1 MNLIRTRTIG
11 EIAAE
16 NPCTI
21 RAFEK
26 FGIDYCC
33 GGKRTL
39 EDACSRVGVQLEDVE
54 SYLRRIERFQGNEK
68 TLNLNNAKLTDLVR
82 HIVEKHHVFTKN
94 EIQRLDN
101 LITKVCKSHCA
112 NHPELLRLNI
122 LFQKLCEDLI
132 PHLMKE
138 EQILF
143 PYIEKLVEASE
154 KKSSFQEPSFVTV
167 VNPLQVMSMEHD
179 KAGDTLS
186 LMRRVTN
193 NYALPDDACN
203 SYRALY
209 YGLEEFERDMHQHI
223 HTENNILF
231 PRAIELEKKIRKVFF
246 SNCNSN

>member
-1 MNLIRTRTIG
+1 MNLSRTRTIG

-16 NPCTI
+16 NPVTI

-39 EDACSRVGVQLEDVE
+39 EDACSKVGVQLEDVE
-54 SYLRRIERFQGNEK
+54 SYLRRIERFQRNEK
-68 TLNLNNAKLTDLVR
+68 TSNLNNAGLIEVVR
-82 HIVEKHHVFTKN
+82 YIVDKHHVFTKN

-101 LITKVCKSHCA
+101 LITKVCKSHCG

-122 LFQKLCEDLI
+122 LFQRLCEELI

-143 PYIEKLVEASE
+143 PYIEKLVEACE
-154 KKSSFQEPSFVTV
+154 HKSLFIEPSFITV
-167 VNPLQVMSMEHD
+167 LNPLQVMSKEHD
-179 KAGDTLS
+179 KAGDLLS
-186 LMRRVTN
+186 SMRKVTN

-209 YGLEEFERDMHQHI
+209 YGLEEFERDLHQHI

-231 PRAIELEKKIRKVFF
+231 PRAIELEKSLRKMFA
-246 SNCNSN
+246 